1 MTQPGSVHSTA
12 EWPPLVAEPPLP
24 DLVLAPMTDGDV
36 AEVLVLQRCCWV
48 QEAVANDML
57 DIPALHETVE
67 DVAGWLPSWQA
78 WCVRRQG
85 RLVAAVR
92 AQAEGTTWEI
102 GRLMVA
108 PDLAGQGLGSWLL
121 DYAERQAPT
130 GTTTYSL
137 FTGVHSHRNLALY
150 RRAGY
155 VVRPDADAP
164 AGAVALTKS
173 R

>member
-1 MTQPGSVHSTA
+1 
-12 EWPPLVAEPPLP
+12 
-24 DLVLAPMTDGDV
+24 MTDGDA

-48 QEAVANDML
+48 QEAVANDTL
-57 DIPALHETVE
+57 DIPALHETTE
-67 DVAGWLPSWQA
+67 EVAGWLSRWRA

-92 AQAEGTTWEI
+92 ARAEGTTWEI

-108 PDLAGQGLGSWLL
+108 PDLAGQGLGRWLL
-121 DYAERQAPT
+121 DYAERQAPARM
-130 GTTTYSL
+130 TTYSL

-150 RRAGY
+150 QRAGY
-155 VVRPDADAP
+155 VVRPDADTP
-164 AGAVALTKS
+164 PGITALTKS